1 VSERA
6 REATVFAAASFYV
19 ELLMEILI
27 KNKTKTNRLTSHD
40 PVFGP
45 EQFDDLADSDGTV
58 NVFHD
63 IV

>member
-1 VSERA
+1 MSNWWKFLSRN
-6 REATVFAAASFYV
+6 
-19 ELLMEILI
+19 
-27 KNKTKTNRLTSHD
+27 KKKTKTNKLTSHD

-45 EQFDDLADSDGTV
+45 EQFDDLADSDGAV